1 GARVFVY
8 SIANPDEFYG
18 PYEGHGASE
27 SGTFWT
33 PPMKGEGVVIEYFS
47 PTATNGIPF
56 KVSKISHVYKDP
68 TNLKVGSCHN
78 EVSDPWTDT
87 AKSVGRLDFVSGPS
101 VFLCTGTL
109 MSDAVPAT
117 DIPYVLTANHCFE
130 TQSEA
135 QTLRVWWN
143 YLTENNPPTGNP
155 PPGTPF
161 TDGANLLATGFESDF
176 TFVRLTGALP
186 GGLFF
191 SGWDASNFTG
201 SSDGTAI
208 HHPD

>member
-1 GARVFVY
+1 DERLKNKPSRKRLEIGVVRTLPDAIDSPFDAITYKIAEGDVLVMGIVSEGSLYTRVQFTEMDLPVGARVFVY

-87 AKSVGRLDFVSGPS
+87 AKSVGRL
-101 VFLCTGTL
+101 
-109 MSDAVPAT
+109 
-117 DIPYVLTANHCFE
+117 
-130 TQSEA
+130 
-135 QTLRVWWN
+135 
-143 YLTENNPPTGNP
+143 
-155 PPGTPF
+155 
-161 TDGANLLATGFESDF
+161 
-176 TFVRLTGALP
+176 
-186 GGLFF
+186 
-191 SGWDASNFTG
+191 
-201 SSDGTAI
+201 
-208 HHPD
+208 